1 MNSFEILTDLPQN
14 NEHFDSDMEKRYYK
28 TCILVKK
35 PKSNEFKVAF
45 VNNKHDK
52 FLYEFRIKETL
63 YNVDIRGKDFI
74 EAIPFLP
81 ETGYYTYNNNVI
93 YLYKNPQ
100 RQWKRSFCSNIYIAT
115 SPANFLD
122 HFGRIDDITWQNIA
136 IEILNPKYQSL
147 DKLNDNYTQVAINR
161 SFAGIQDYDKN
172 YHLVYRRIPI
182 GKLDLEDK
190 SIVDIP
196 DVMKQEVSDMLSR
209 NNLLHWKMK

>member
-81 ETGYYTYNNNVI
+81 ETGYYTYNN
-93 YLYKNPQ
+93 
-100 RQWKRSFCSNIYIAT
+100 
-115 SPANFLD
+115 
-122 HFGRIDDITWQNIA
+122 
-136 IEILNPKYQSL
+136 
-147 DKLNDNYTQVAINR
+147 
-161 SFAGIQDYDKN
+161 
-172 YHLVYRRIPI
+172 
-182 GKLDLEDK
+182 
-190 SIVDIP
+190 
-196 DVMKQEVSDMLSR
+196 
-209 NNLLHWKMK
+209 